1 MESSTLEQ
9 DLDTVFQDG
18 FIQGKSKKLS
28 EIVIVQTSERVALIS
43 AQLQLFK
50 GFDTQM
56 RSCKHKA
63 PKPDK

>member
-1 MESSTLEQ
+1 MESATLEQ
-9 DLDTVFQDG
+9 DLDSVFRDG
-18 FIQGKSKKLS
+18 FTQGKSKKLS

-43 AQLQLFK
+43 AQLQLYK

-56 RSCKHKA
+56 RECKDKA